1 VLAPDPAPAQ
11 QQLTQHVDAATVVTQ
26 YAQAVQTLVPAYED
40 AVTDA
45 GVRAA
50 VDSAQQHAQTWT
62 SGLCA
67 SCTATVPSLFVD
79 FAGAFEAQELAM
91 AADVR
96 ALLADPSDHTARD
109 DLAAR
114 LNALSVALAERGGSA
129 TAVRRDLQAFQAT
142 VQTDHDAIAA
152 ALAALQAT
160 GQGSIL
166 VQQAQ
171 ATLGLS
177 FLQPQQLS
185 PCVAIVQIDE
195 QISINLTEVAEG
207 PGGGDI
213 VAAVLVE
220 ALLDALR
227 THDETAGQAL
237 SDLAATWQVLVDK
250 YTSTAADLGRAE
262 GAGVAAVL
270 QDIDLQASTAA
281 WNQLAEFAR
290 SVTAQTTATTS
301 ET

>member
-1 VLAPDPAPAQ
+1 MLAPDPTPAQ

-50 VDSAQQHAQTWT
+50 IDGAQRHAQTWT

-67 SCTATVPSLFVD
+67 SCAETVPNLFVD
-79 FAGAFEAQELAM
+79 FAGAFEAQEEAM

-96 ALLADPSDHTARD
+96 TLLADPSDHTARD

-129 TAVRRDLQAFQAT
+129 TAVRRDLQTFQGT
-142 VQTDHDAIAA
+142 VQADHDAIAA

-160 GQGSIL
+160 GEGSIL

-195 QISINLTEVAEG
+195 QVSINLTAVAGG
-207 PGGGDI
+207 P
-213 VAAVLVE
+213 E
-220 ALLDALR
+220 
-227 THDETAGQAL
+227 
-237 SDLAATWQVLVDK
+237 AATSSPPPWSRRCSTRCAPTTRRPARRCRTSPTPGRSSL
-250 YTSTAADLGRAE
+250 TSTPRPPRTSPAPRAP
-262 GAGVAAVL
+262 
-270 QDIDLQASTAA
+270 ASPPYCRRSTSRRRPPPGTS
-281 WNQLAEFAR
+281 WPSSPAR
-290 SVTAQTTATTS
+290 
-301 ET
+301 

>member
-26 YAQAVQTLVPAYED
+26 YAQALQTLVPAYED

-50 VDSAQQHAQTWT
+50 VDSAQQHARTWT

-79 FAGAFEAQELAM
+79 FAGAFEAQEQAM

-96 ALLADPSDHTARD
+96 ALLADPSNETARG

-114 LNALSVALAERGGSA
+114 LNALLVALAERGSRA
-129 TAVRRDLQAFQAT
+129 TAVRGDLQAFQAT
-142 VQTDHDAIAA
+142 VQGDHDAIAA
-152 ALAALQAT
+152 ELAALQAT

-195 QISINLTEVAEG
+195 QVSINLTAVAGG

-227 THDETAGQAL
+227 THGETAGQAL
-237 SDLAATWQVLVDK
+237 SDLADTWQVLVDK

-270 QDIDLQASTAA
+270 QEIDLQASAAA

-290 SVTAQTTATTS
+290 SVTAQPTATTS